1 MDEMCCAD
9 ADASPFKKGE
19 GEGYSEQSSALS
31 PTPHLYPLPF
41 DKARG
46 KTEPA
51 MNRILA
57 LDFGRARIGA
67 AISDELQ
74 LLAHPLETIPAN
86 VHAPSRIAEIVREKK
101 VDYVVAGI
109 PRQMNGQIGAAATEV
124 LQFVEKLRGI
134 LPCPVVTWD
143 ERLTTAAAHRA
154 LRDAGKK
161 TRHTRG
167 YVDQVAAQMILQSY
181 LDRRA
186 ANVGRQS
193 DL

>member
-1 MDEMCCAD
+1 MRN
-9 ADASPFKKGE
+9 
-19 GEGYSEQSSALS
+19 ALN
-31 PTPHLYPLPF
+31 P
-41 DKARG
+41 
-46 KTEPA
+46 
-51 MNRILA
+51 ILA

-86 VHAPSRIAEIVREKK
+86 QAAPSRVAEIVREKK
-101 VDYVVAGI
+101 IDHVVTGV

-124 LQFVEKLRGI
+124 LQFVEKLRAV

-161 TRHTRG
+161 TRETRG

-181 LDRRA
+181 LDQRA
-186 ANVGRQS
+186 ANLPSKS